1 MRVAVVG
8 AGIVGSSV
16 GWHLARA
23 GAQVRI
29 FDAGD
34 PGMGVTNWTF
44 SWFNASNK
52 TETREYFELN
62 LAGMAAYRD
71 LVAEFGP
78 GDWWHPTGHL
88 RWNAE
93 LANSGTLPAAVDH
106 LRSWGYGATLW
117 RADRV
122 NRLLEPDV
130 HFQSADAEVAFYRDE
145 GWIQGRGVVAQLL
158 NDATTNGAEVFSGSE
173 VTDIVVKGDRVVG
186 IALADGQHHQVDA
199 VVNASGPAGPKV
211 ATLVGRSLPMRDE
224 PGLVA
229 RVLCDRVPIRR
240 AMHAP
245 RVELRPDGEN
255 RVVLHSREIDAQIGS
270 IVDTNELSE
279 RLRRLAVD
287 VVPSLRTSVIVEA
300 KVAWRPI
307 PIDGLPA
314 VGGVDNVGGYYEAI
328 THSGI
333 TLGVIVGRLL
343 AREIVDGGVD
353 ELGVPYR
360 PGRLA
365 LSKSAPS

>member
-16 GWHLARA
+16 AWHLARA

-29 FDAGD
+29 FDAHA
-34 PGMGVTNWTF
+34 PGTGVTNWSF
-44 SWFNASNK
+44 SWLNASNK

-71 LVAEFGP
+71 LVAELGP

-88 RWNAE
+88 RWTGE
-93 LANSGTLPAAVDH
+93 VPNSGTLAAAVDH
-106 LRSWGYGATLW
+106 LRSWGYDATLW

-122 NRLLEPDV
+122 NRLLEPEV
-130 HFQSADAEVAFYRDE
+130 HFPGADTEVAFYREE
-145 GWIQGRGVVAQLL
+145 GWIHGRSVVSQLL
-158 NDATTNGAEVFSGSE
+158 RDATTHGAEVFSGGE

-186 IALADGQHHQVDA
+186 IGLSDGQHHQIDA
-199 VVNASGPAGPKV
+199 VVNASGPAGQKV
-211 ATLVGRSLPMRDE
+211 ASLIGRSLPMQDE
-224 PGLVA
+224 PGFIA
-229 RVLCDRVPIRR
+229 RVLCDGVPIRR

-245 RVELRPDGEN
+245 RVELRPDGGN
-255 RVVLHSREIDAQIGS
+255 RVVLHSREIDAQIDS
-270 IVDTNELSE
+270 TVETNELSE
-279 RLRRLAVD
+279 RLHRLAVD
-287 VVPSLRTSVIVEA
+287 VVPSLRASVMVET

-307 PIDGLPA
+307 PIDGFPS

-353 ELGVPYR
+353 ELMVPYR

-365 LSKSAPS
+365 PSESAP